1 MPTGLDSFGAEEITS
16 TFEESAPNPEP
27 NVPKPKLGLVL
38 LPPLNPPMP
47 KGLMGLD
54 WDIVPNG
61 DADVN
66 GDDDDGEDNKPNF
79 EFLKRSDV
87 LVPGPKRGL
96 APAPAVAKGDFTDV
110 FANPLLMGSC
120 CI

>member
-1 MPTGLDSFGAEEITS
+1 M
-16 TFEESAPNPEP
+16 
-27 NVPKPKLGLVL
+27 
-38 LPPLNPPMP
+38 
-47 KGLMGLD
+47 
-54 WDIVPNG
+54 PNG
-61 DADVN
+61 DADAN
-66 GDDDDGEDNKPNF
+66 GDDDDGEDNEPNF